1 MSNISAGT
9 STTTSLVQTGD
20 LTGNL
25 VLQSNAV
32 TIATVTSTGVS
43 VTGNVSA
50 TISIISTPVTLASL
64 TAVSGARAFV
74 NNSNLVA
81 TGNFGNQIAGTGAN
95 TVPVWSNGTSWFIG

>member
-9 STTTSLVQTGD
+9 TTTTSLVQTGD

-32 TIATVTSTGVS
+32 SIATITSTGVS
-43 VTGNVSA
+43 VTGIVSA
-50 TISIISTPVTLASL
+50 TNSMISTPVAFASL
-64 TAVSGARAFV
+64 TATAGARAFV

-81 TGNFGNQIAGTGAN
+81 TGNFGNQIAGTGSN